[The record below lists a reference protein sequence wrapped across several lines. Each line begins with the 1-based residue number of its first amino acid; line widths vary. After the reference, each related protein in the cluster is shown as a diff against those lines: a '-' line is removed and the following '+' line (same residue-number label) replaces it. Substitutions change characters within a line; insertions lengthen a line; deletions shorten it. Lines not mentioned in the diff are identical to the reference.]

1 MKKNDLLLIISIL
14 IVSILSVS
22 GCSKKEE
29 TNSEKA
35 KDIEK
40 QTENTPMN
48 LTLLGM
54 SASGPGLIMMNGVAE
69 CINKS
74 YPNSVVTIVPGNN
87 GTNVPRINNN
97 EADIA
102 MSDNV
107 FTSAGAAGEAPYDKK
122 MDNLASLAV
131 MQPQVFQIVANSNL
145 GIDSFDQIIKNKMKV
160 RISLGLAGGAWP
172 YFFEKLLAEYGLTID
187 DMSNWGC
194 EILYQGIGD
203 SCQMLSDDRIDV
215 IVAAV
220 FVPTPNIQEL
230 SKNKDI
236 VLLKLEPEMINNLCE
251 KYGYFNS
258 DIKTEYYDFLD
269 EDIPSLHTNSILIVP
284 KNSSDEN
291 VYKITKSIVENL
303 DYLKTVH
310 SSFADIS
317 EEKLVEDLDYPLH
330 PGAEKYYREKGIIK

>member
-1 MKKNDLLLIISIL
+1 MKKTALLLIISIL

-102 MSDNV
+102 MSD
-107 FTSAGAAGEAPYDKK
+107 
-122 MDNLASLAV
+122 
-131 MQPQVFQIVANSNL
+131 
-145 GIDSFDQIIKNKMKV
+145 
-160 RISLGLAGGAWP
+160 
-172 YFFEKLLAEYGLTID
+172 
-187 DMSNWGC
+187 
-194 EILYQGIGD
+194 
-203 SCQMLSDDRIDV
+203 
-215 IVAAV
+215 
-220 FVPTPNIQEL
+220 
-230 SKNKDI
+230 
-236 VLLKLEPEMINNLCE
+236 
-251 KYGYFNS
+251 
-258 DIKTEYYDFLD
+258 
-269 EDIPSLHTNSILIVP
+269 
-284 KNSSDEN
+284 
-291 VYKITKSIVENL
+291 
-303 DYLKTVH
+303 
-310 SSFADIS
+310 
-317 EEKLVEDLDYPLH
+317 
-330 PGAEKYYREKGIIK
+330 